1 MPATAG
7 DSVNLNFC
15 YYDYWTDFFECVGC
29 VRCDGVM
36 CGHIHSA
43 DDKQIDGIHY
53 LNSGDW
59 VESKTAIVEHFDGRL
74 ELIKYD
80 DFRAQ
85 LNHQIFGVDL
95 DEIDDMEDVMIA

>member
-1 MPATAG
+1 
-7 DSVNLNFC
+7 
-15 YYDYWTDFFECVGC
+15 
-29 VRCDGVM
+29 
-36 CGHIHSA
+36 
-43 DDKQIDGIHY
+43 
-53 LNSGDW
+53 

-85 LNHQIFGVDL
+85 LNHQIFEVDL